1 MSKSTYQNMVTVP
14 GSTSDTIAD
23 GNVGGDIV
31 TNFKALADKIH
42 PDNTMNAINV
52 AGGDMLPN
60 EFDSASFPEGGYPVG
75 TRLINNNIQ
84 GSGAT
89 GGIED
94 QTSSGGLPVAGGSGA
109 FMKGVLL
116 VSTRTDN
123 DYKLINVPYAGGMIV
138 RYDILAGSGYGS
150 VLYTDTGE
158 MQVFDEGI
166 DGAPTKST
174 TLGTFSVQN
183 GDLYF
188 RPTAYF
194 SIMQLG
200 LHGTILCGYSTM
212 LVSGQTGSVEYG
224 NSESSSW

>member
-1 MSKSTYQNMVTVP
+1 MSKSTYQNIVTVP

-23 GNVGGDIV
+23 GNIGGDIV

-52 AGGDMLPN
+52 AGGDMIPN
-60 EFDSASFPEGGYPVG
+60 SFDSMSGDGYPVG

-94 QTSSGGLPVAGGSGA
+94 QSGSGEFPVAGGSGA
-109 FMKGVLL
+109 FMKGILL
-116 VSTRTDN
+116 TDTSTGTN
-123 DYKLINVPYAGGMIV
+123 YKLINVPYAGGMIV

-166 DGAPTKST
+166 DGAPTKNT
-174 TLGTFSVQN
+174 TLGAFSVQD

-188 RPTAYF
+188 RPTSHFA
-194 SIMQLG
+194 IMQIG

-212 LVSGQTGSVEYG
+212 LVSGQNSSVAYG
-224 NSESSSW
+224 MDESSSW